1 MNTFLK
7 GLHME
12 FVILI
17 SKTANYKIAIEFHNL
32 QNYDAHITMQEL
44 RKIDLNMIIISKRL
58 EKYTNLSL

>member
-1 MNTFLK
+1 
-7 GLHME
+7 ME

-44 RKIDLNMIIISKRL
+44 RKIDLNMIIISKQL